1 MSGLKFPKDTD
12 ETQEDSRDNESVL
25 EKPKKSTVPKE
36 KKPYVMT
43 EKRRLNCEMMRKA
56 RNVNV
61 EKRRELQAIEDQK
74 TISAANGS
82 SILCTVGCRL

>member
-25 EKPKKSTVPKE
+25 EKLKKSTVPKE

-43 EKRRLNCEMMRKA
+43 K
-56 RNVNV
+56 
-61 EKRRELQAIEDQK
+61 
-74 TISAANGS
+74 
-82 SILCTVGCRL
+82 

>member
-43 EKRRLNCEMMRKA
+43 EKRRLNCSKMREA
-56 RNVNV
+56 RNVNID
-61 EKRRELQAIEDQK
+61 L
-74 TISAANGS
+74 
-82 SILCTVGCRL
+82 

>member
-36 KKPYVMT
+36 KEPYVMT
-43 EKRRLNCEMMRKA
+43 EMRRLNCVKMREA
-56 RNVNV
+56 RFI
-61 EKRRELQAIEDQK
+61 LM
-74 TISAANGS
+74 GS
-82 SILCTVGCRL
+82 TGYG